1 MAIVKPGTWRSC
13 WRVLPWLLIGAAA
26 HAADPAELERGKR
39 LFNTVQP
46 PCAACHTLAAAGA
59 EGQVG
64 PVLDELKP
72 DAARVLRALRSGIG
86 IMPSFAER
94 LSEQDLRALARF
106 VAHAT
111 GGAPLPG
118 EH

>member
-1 MAIVKPGTWRSC
+1 MAGAKPGAWHAC
-13 WRVLPWLLIGAAA
+13 WRVLPWLVFGAAA
-26 HAADPAELERGKR
+26 HAADPAELERGQR
-39 LFNTVQP
+39 LFTTVQP

-94 LSEQDLRALARF
+94 LSEQDLRALANF

-111 GGAPLPG
+111 GGAPLSG
-118 EH
+118 ER

>member
-1 MAIVKPGTWRSC
+1 MAVSWARWRC
-13 WRVLPWLLIGAAA
+13 VPLLALCGAV

-39 LFNTVQP
+39 LFGTVQP
-46 PCAACHTLAAAGA
+46 ACATCHTLAAAGS

-64 PVLDELKP
+64 PVLDELRP

-94 LSEQDLRALARF
+94 LSEQDLRALASF
-106 VAHAT
+106 VAHST
-111 GGAPLPG
+111 GGAPLSG
-118 EH
+118 AR

>member
-1 MAIVKPGTWRSC
+1 MAGAVVSLLARGRF
-13 WRVLPWLLIGAAA
+13 LPLLALCAAA

-39 LFNTVQP
+39 LFGTVQP
-46 PCAACHTLAAAGA
+46 ACATCHTLAAAGS

-94 LSEQDLRALARF
+94 LSEQDLRALASF

-111 GGAPLPG
+111 GGAPLSDPR
-118 EH
+118 